1 MIRRPPRSTRTDTLF
16 PYTTLFRS
24 HGDLGDRTLLEAE
37 RSAVERVGAPVNH
50 QFRLPQI
57 DEILGEHEAD
67 PLMIDE
73 RLAECLAAA
82 RIGGGDF
89 LRAGRR
95 SEPPHAMREPRRA
108 EPHLRIAETLAAR
121 AEHMVLR
128 DAKLVDGAQRVP
140 AGHRAVDRV
149 EQSLDP

>member
-1 MIRRPPRSTRTDTLF
+1 
-16 PYTTLFRS
+16 
-24 HGDLGDRTLLEAE
+24 
-37 RSAVERVGAPVNH
+37 
-50 QFRLPQI
+50 
-57 DEILGEHEAD
+57 
-67 PLMIDE
+67 MIDE

-128 DAKLVDGAQRVP
+128 DAKLVDGDHRVP

-149 EQSLDP
+149 EQSLDAQDRKSTRLNSSN

>member
-1 MIRRPPRSTRTDTLF
+1 MRSSDW
-16 PYTTLFRS
+16 S
-24 HGDLGDRTLLEAE
+24 SDVCSSDL
-37 RSAVERVGAPVNH
+37 PVNH

-82 RIGGGDF
+82 RIGGADF

-95 SEPPHAMREPRRA
+95 SEPPHAMREPPRP
-108 EPHLRIAETLAAR
+108 EQHLRITATPAAR
-121 AEHMVLR
+121 AELRVLQ
-128 DAKLVDGAQRVP
+128 APKQVDGQPLKRGLQGKRGAERWGP
-140 AGHRAVDRV
+140 GGGARI
-149 EQSLDP
+149 

>member
-1 MIRRPPRSTRTDTLF
+1 
-16 PYTTLFRS
+16 
-24 HGDLGDRTLLEAE
+24 
-37 RSAVERVGAPVNH
+37 
-50 QFRLPQI
+50 
-57 DEILGEHEAD
+57 
-67 PLMIDE
+67 MIDE

-128 DAKLVDGAQRVP
+128 DAKLVDGDHRVP

-149 EQSLDP
+149 EQSLDAHGGVREVDETEAGTIIRTRPPDADRRALRTGTEGLAAVDDPEIGRAHV